1 MNTRK
6 LLLILQPIATSTKT
20 TTRAVLQYYTA
31 AAATEP
37 LGKSCIVE
45 VVFKIVFI

>member
-1 MNTRK
+1 M
-6 LLLILQPIATSTKT
+6 ILQPIATSTKT
-20 TTRAVLQYYTA
+20 TTRAVLQYTA

-45 VVFKIVFI
+45 AVFKIVFI